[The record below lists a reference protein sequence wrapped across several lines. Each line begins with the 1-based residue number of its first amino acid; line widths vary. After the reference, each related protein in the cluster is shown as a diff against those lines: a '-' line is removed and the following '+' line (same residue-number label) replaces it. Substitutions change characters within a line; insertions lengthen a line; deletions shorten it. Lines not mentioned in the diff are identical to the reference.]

1 MIDERDLFA
10 RAAERFDPPR
20 DAYERFQRREDR
32 RQHNRRAGTIV
43 VAIVLMAIV
52 FGGIARAIEGARR
65 ERPVAPAP
73 SAGIFDPVRGWIAYF
88 DPSVG
93 HVQAVDP
100 SGGVPP
106 VDLPGDS
113 PPLAWS
119 PDGAHLLLRDGS
131 VVNPDGSITQAV
143 PKGLSQGSFSPDGK
157 QILFQGS
164 KGLYVTPVDGTGQ
177 PQLVVRNDPGA
188 PQFLFA
194 EWSPD
199 GSTVAYWATLHGG
212 WGIWLMRTDGSDRRE
227 ILDLS
232 GGRVGEMSPLAWS
245 PDGTTLAFAI
255 DPFSGS
261 ANPSSVGV
269 VNADGSG
276 FRMLTDRDGGWGPV
290 WSPDGSR
297 IAFVRNDLRVYT
309 MTRNGHDIR
318 RARDAVAD
326 WWQIAWNPLTP
337 L

>member
-1 MIDERDLFA
+1 
-10 RAAERFDPPR
+10 
-20 DAYERFQRREDR
+20 
-32 RQHNRRAGTIV
+32 
-43 VAIVLMAIV
+43 
-52 FGGIARAIEGARR
+52 
-65 ERPVAPAP
+65 
-73 SAGIFDPVRGWIAYF
+73 
-88 DPSVG
+88 
-93 HVQAVDP
+93 
-100 SGGVPP
+100 
-106 VDLPGDS
+106 
-113 PPLAWS
+113 
-119 PDGAHLLLRDGS
+119 LRDGS

-276 FRMLTDRDGGWGPV
+276 FRMLTDRVVPGRE
-290 WSPDGSR
+290 PDRVRPQRPSR
-297 IAFVRNDLRVYT
+297 V
-309 MTRNGHDIR
+309 HDDAQRSRHPSGAR
-318 RARDAVAD
+318 RGRRLVAD
-326 WWQIAWNPLTP
+326 RLEPSHAALGRG
-337 L
+337 